1 VPKASV
7 SSLYLDQF
15 IEMLASERGSAQNTL
30 ESYRRDLL
38 DCAAFLGP
46 LSVSLEKADTTTLR
60 AYLTALHDRG
70 MTSSS
75 IARHLSALKQFF
87 QFLITEG
94 VRSEDPTSL
103 LSRPKK
109 AKPLPK
115 ILTEEEVT
123 RLLETV
129 SQDNSP
135 EGQRLEALLEILY
148 ASGLRVSELI
158 SLTHDAILQAEQT
171 LIVRGKG
178 EKERLVPLSSYALG
192 ALEKYL
198 RVRHDFIAHPSGVS
212 KWLFPSYGKSG
223 HLTRQR
229 FGQLLKD
236 LALQAGIDP
245 EKVSPH
251 VIRHAFATHLLNGG
265 ADLVSVQN
273 MLGHADIATTQIYT
287 HVMHQKLQDV
297 IQQCHP
303 LSQKKKIRCIE

>member
-1 VPKASV
+1 
-7 SSLYLDQF
+7 
-15 IEMLASERGSAQNTL
+15 MLASERGSALNTL
-30 ESYRRDLL
+30 ESYRRDLI
-38 DCAAFLGP
+38 DCAVFLESR
-46 LSVSLEKADTTTLR
+46 SVSLEKAEIADLR
-60 AYLTALHDRG
+60 AYLNMLHDRG

-109 AKPLPK
+109 MKPLPK
-115 ILTEEEVT
+115 ILTEEEIT
-123 RLLETV
+123 QLLETV
-129 SQDNSP
+129 SEDNSP

-158 SLTHDAILQAEQT
+158 SLTHDAILHAEQT

-178 EKERLVPLSSYALG
+178 EKERLVPLSSYAIR

-198 RVRHDFIAHPSGVS
+198 KVRPEFVAHPSGVS

-236 LALQAGIDP
+236 LALHAGIDP
-245 EKVSPH
+245 DKVSPH

-273 MLGHADIATTQIYT
+273 MLGHADISTTQIYT
-287 HVMHQKLQDV
+287 HVMHQKLQEV

-303 LSQKKKIRCIE
+303 LSQKKKIESSAGNS